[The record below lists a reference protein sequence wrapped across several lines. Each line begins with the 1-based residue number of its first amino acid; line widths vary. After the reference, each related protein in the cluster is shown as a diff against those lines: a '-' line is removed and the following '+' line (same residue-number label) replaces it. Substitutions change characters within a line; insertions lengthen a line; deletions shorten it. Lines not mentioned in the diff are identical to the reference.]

1 MTYQEVIHTYP
12 PEQWVERTE
21 ERDGHCS
28 VCEEQGVPC
37 RERIICDIADIQDS
51 LEETGLFIDDM
62 VVLTFLHELRCSS
75 LTHSAKQMA
84 QMFLKHPHAVPD
96 SVCKNGSTGVS
107 PITSLPP
114 TDADIYQELALA
126 GAHN

>member
-1 MTYQEVIHTYP
+1 MTYQELIHTYP
-12 PEQWVERTE
+12 PEQWAWKGK
-21 ERDGHCS
+21 DYHCTI
-28 VCEEQGVPC
+28 CYDQGEPC
-37 RERIICDIADIQDS
+37 RERIICDIADIQDN
-51 LEETGLFIDDM
+51 LEATGLFVDDM

-75 LTHSAKQMA
+75 LTHSVKQMA

-96 SVCKNGSTGVS
+96 SVYKNGSTGVYYT
-107 PITSLPP
+107 ITPLPP

>member
-1 MTYQEVIHTYP
+1 MTYQEEIHAYP
-12 PEQWVERTE
+12 PEQWVKGTE
-21 ERDGHCS
+21 DRDGYCA
-28 VCEEQGVPC
+28 VCEEQGQPC
-37 RERIICDIADIQDS
+37 RDRIICDIADIQDC
-51 LEETGLFIDDM
+51 LEATGLFIDDM
-62 VVLTFLHELRCSS
+62 VVLTFLHELQCSS

-96 SVCKNGSTGVS
+96 SGCKNGSTGAHS
-107 PITSLPP
+107 ITSLPP